1 VLGLYRKFNYIFEK
15 FKLIVIRCN
24 LQNTGY
30 MVFCYKDIRA
40 PKSDSNEF
48 ENIMLKEQFEF
59 VLGLYRKFK
68 YILEKLKLIVIR
80 CNLQNTGYMIFA
92 LRT

>member
-48 ENIMLKEQFEF
+48 ENIMLKESIFTN
-59 VLGLYRKFK
+59 VK
-68 YILEKLKLIVIR
+68 ISANHKLNIQKKTNWFFGKIKI
-80 CNLQNTGYMIFA
+80 NFNT
-92 LRT
+92 